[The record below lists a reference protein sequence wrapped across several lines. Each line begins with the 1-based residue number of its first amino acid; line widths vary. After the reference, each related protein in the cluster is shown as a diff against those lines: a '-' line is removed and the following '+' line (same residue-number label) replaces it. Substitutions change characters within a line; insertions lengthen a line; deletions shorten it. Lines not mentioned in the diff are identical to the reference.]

1 MSPRAEAALTDA
13 DIVCAEDT
21 RVTSKL
27 LSVLGIK
34 RRMVRLDEHAAAA
47 KVAEVVAEAANG
59 ANVVLASDAGT
70 PLVSDP
76 GVALVD
82 AAYRAGVAL
91 DSVPGPSS
99 VTNALALSG
108 FYAQKFVF
116 LGFLPKKQAGIRA
129 ELEPYRVS
137 SMTIVFF
144 DSPHRVSKTLICVQ
158 DALGDRRVAV
168 CREMTKLHQEVRRGR
183 LSEAATWTLP
193 GKGEYTIVIEG
204 YRKGVAE
211 DV

>member
-1 MSPRAEAALTDA
+1 MTG
-13 DIVCAEDT
+13 
-21 RVTSKL
+21 KL
-27 LSVLGIK
+27 LSKLGIK
-34 RRMVRLDEHAAAA
+34 RRMVRLDEHATAA
-47 KVAEVVAEAANG
+47 KVAEVVADAANG

-76 GVALVD
+76 GTALVD
-82 AAYRAGVAL
+82 AAYWAGVDV

-116 LGFLPKKQAGIRA
+116 LGFLPKKPAGIRA

-137 SMTIVFF
+137 SMTVVVF
-144 DSPHRVSKTLICVQ
+144 DSPRRVPKTLEQVH

-168 CREMTKLHQEVRRGR
+168 CREMTKLHQDVHRGR
-183 LSEAATWTLP
+183 LSEAASWPLP
-193 GKGEYTIVIEG
+193 SKGEYTIVIEG
-204 YRKGVAE
+204 YRKGVPD